1 MKTAIAFCCAGGFRM
16 SSPAS
21 AKRSGDCSG
30 ASHENRLRFISSGST
45 HRSRDDWWCRPR
57 DRHPRDLDGCGAEAR
72 YCHGQKKRINVCGA
86 GRSSRQGASTE
97 EPVRRR
103 SSSHGCG
110 RKTLST
116 TLRRVSWRK
125 SGRHEKRPK
134 FTARRG
140 EAGNTWRALLGTH
153 KWGGPPGHAGV
164 VEVAGTAALADCCVP
179 ALVEAGIPGLAL
191 GERRA
196 VIPQRP
202 QLTSPAKL
210 ILV

>member
-1 MKTAIAFCCAGGFRM
+1 MKT
-16 SSPAS
+16 
-21 AKRSGDCSG
+21 
-30 ASHENRLRFISSGST
+30 
-45 HRSRDDWWCRPR
+45 
-57 DRHPRDLDGCGAEAR
+57 GCGSLRAVQRIGLATI
-72 YCHGQKKRINVCGA
+72 GGAVLGIVILGISTTVAQKPGTAADKKKGIDVCGA
-86 GRSSRQGASTE
+86 CRSSRKGPSTE
-97 EPVRRR
+97 EPFRRR
-103 SSSHGCG
+103 SSSCGCG
-110 RKTLST
+110 RETLST
-116 TLRRVSWRK
+116 TLCRVSWRK
-125 SGRHEKRPK
+125 SGRHEKRPE

-140 EAGNTWRALLGTH
+140 EAGNTWRALLDTH

-164 VEVAGTAALADCCVP
+164 VEVAGTAALADCYIP